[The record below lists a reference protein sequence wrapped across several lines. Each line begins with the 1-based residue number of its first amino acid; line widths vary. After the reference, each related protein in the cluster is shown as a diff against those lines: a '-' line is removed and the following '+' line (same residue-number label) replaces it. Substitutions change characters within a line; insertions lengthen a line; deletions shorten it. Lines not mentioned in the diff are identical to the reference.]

1 MSGSV
6 RDDRGDVVV
15 DAAVLVFPEDDARWT
30 FASRFIRTTRPD
42 TEGRFELAA
51 LPPSGAYR
59 IVALLP
65 PRGRT
70 GLRSR
75 VPGRVSA
82 IGADRLSLNEG
93 EAKAV
98 ELRLRP

>member
-6 RDDRGDVVV
+6 RDDRGNAVVN
-15 DAAVLVFPEDDARWT
+15 ATVLVFPDDDARWT
-30 FASRFIRTTRPD
+30 FSSRFIRTTRPD

-51 LPPSGAYR
+51 LPPSSGYR
-59 IVALLP
+59 IVALPSLEDGQAYDP
-65 PRGRT
+65 EFLSSVRNR
-70 GLRSR
+70 
-75 VPGRVSA
+75 
-82 IGADRLSLNEG
+82 ADRLSLDEG